1 MPNWEEFTH
10 RIEGLYESISEVKGG
25 ANATYIPI
33 LEKADSNWFGISVCT
48 VDGQRFDIGDTNI
61 DFSIQSC
68 VKPLVYGVAIEDV
81 GLERV
86 HRHVGI
92 EPSGLAFNEVS
103 LNDDGVPHNPMV
115 NAGMLRMRACWP
127 DALDP

>member
-1 MPNWEEFTH
+1 VPKWEEFTD
-10 RIEGLYESISEVKGG
+10 RIESLYEAIKLVKGG

-33 LEKADSNWFGISVCT
+33 LAEADPDWFGISVTT
-48 VDGQRFDIGDTNI
+48 VDGQRFDIGDTDV

-68 VKPLVYGVAIEDV
+68 VKPLMYAVAIEDV

-115 NAGMLRMRACWP
+115 NPGEPCANM
-127 DALDP
+127 